1 MKMRMAF
8 LVLSTLAVSAAAAD
22 TVTVVNCNEGENASP
37 AVAKAIASLKDGD
50 TLKFEKGEYHFHV
63 EGTTRKYIV
72 SSGGR
77 NGEKNIVFPFKGLNG
92 ITVDGG
98 GSTFVWHGPVYPF
111 AFRNCRGL
119 NVGNFTTTMYRPT
132 VVELTVTEKRDDGFL
147 CRFLDPKCY
156 KVENGHIVFDL
167 DIGRFS
173 TADDKISVHALDRCC
188 IEYLFAGDTKAS
200 KVHLPAG
207 HMVTDAEDRGDGMVF
222 FHYRPDDGSKATKL
236 NFDIG
241 EPIAFLLESRFRSNF
256 FFDSCSDVRL
266 HDVTVRRGGG
276 MGVVAQLCDGVTLER
291 YNVVPHPGEKVS
303 LTADCMFI
311 VNCRGKVAV
320 KDCEISW
327 SMDDAMNCHGNYT
340 KIAKAEGRKATVV
353 NILERAYPGFFPYH
367 PGDTV
372 EFTEESSR
380 KVLGTAKIA
389 AVGEYGVDSK
399 SVELTFDSEMAAIP
413 EGTLVENL
421 TWIPDVTISG
431 CDFHDTMHLRL
442 SGRGKY
448 VVENNRFTRGIGICI
463 MDLAGYWGEAGRV
476 ADMKIRGNHFDNF
489 NARAG
494 DAFIFSGVTGWNP
507 GDPATPKVH
516 RGLEITGNTYRGL
529 KKDFVRLD
537 GALDPVVKDNR
548 RAE

>member
-1 MKMRMAF
+1 M
-8 LVLSTLAVSAAAAD
+8 LTVSTASAD
-22 TVTVVNCNEGENASP
+22 TVTVAKSTGDENASP

-72 SSGGR
+72 SCGGKS
-77 NGEKNIVFPFKGLNG
+77 GEKNMVFSFEGLNN

-98 GSTFVWHGPVYPF
+98 DSTFVWHGPVYPF

-132 VVELTVTEKRDDGFL
+132 VVELTVTEKSDDGFL
-147 CRFLDPKCY
+147 CKFLDPKCY
-156 KVENGHIVFDL
+156 KIEDGHIVFDL

-222 FHYRPDDGSKATKL
+222 FRYRPNDGTNL
-236 NFDIG
+236 HFNVG
-241 EPIAFLLESRFRSNF
+241 ESIAFLLENNRFRSNF
-256 FFDSCSDVRL
+256 FFDSCSDVRF

-276 MGVVAQLCDGVTLER
+276 MGVVAQFCDGVTLER
-291 YNVVPHPGEKVS
+291 YNVVPNPGEKVS

-311 VNCRGKVAV
+311 VNCRGKVTI

-372 EFTEESSR
+372 EFAEESSR

-389 AVGEYGVDSK
+389 SVGKYGVDSK
-399 SVELTFDSEMAAIP
+399 SVELTFESDVPELP

-431 CDFHDTMHLRL
+431 CDFHDFMHLRL

-448 VVENNRFTRGIGICI
+448 VIENNRFTRGIGICI

-476 ADMKIRGNHFDNF
+476 ADMKIRGNQFDNL
-489 NARAG
+489 NRAG
-494 DAFIFSGVTGWNP
+494 NAFIFSGVTGENP
-507 GDPATPKVH
+507 GGPATPNVH
-516 RGLEITGNTYRGL
+516 SGLEITGNTYREL
-529 KKDFVRLD
+529 NQRNFVQLD
-537 GALDPVVKDNR
+537 GAIDPVVKDNR
-548 RAE
+548 LAE